1 MNHYPVSRTWGS
13 DHRIG
18 PSTQALDD
26 PGRLPRLGDHPTI
39 RFGAVASTHAGFH
52 RHDWP
57 KNEYLPPRD
66 WGGQFRNPRVN
77 SCTHERSTP
86 LTATVRA
93 RISNGIL
100 PWFCSAA
107 AAVGLLASGCASRNV
122 SSGRPVA
129 DAWREPKP
137 AVTTPAIATGALSG
151 AIDRSSIVE
160 RPPIVEVNATR
171 LSRAQFVDV
180 LVQSHGLELLES
192 VIVREAAR
200 QLAEERGIE
209 VTRDAIN
216 RARDAAIM
224 RLAGPATSTQPSDD
238 RLEQG
243 ERILNHFLRDKRI
256 GYAEWMLGIERTT
269 YLREIVAR
277 DVSVGELDLRAE
289 YARRYGA
296 KVQVRHIQLESVAD
310 VKKVQDLLKKGN
322 QFETLARKFSQNDET
337 AVNGGL
343 LPPFVAGDPALPPL
357 FSITAFTLEP
367 EQVSAPIRESA
378 WYHLIRLERRF
389 PPSEVEFRHVRD
401 ELVEPARERLILEK
415 IQQLGKRLFTESQ
428 VRIFDDDLS
437 RRFRDRYPRRG
448 ESGS

>member
-1 MNHYPVSRTWGS
+1 M
-13 DHRIG
+13 
-18 PSTQALDD
+18 
-26 PGRLPRLGDHPTI
+26 
-39 RFGAVASTHAGFH
+39 
-52 RHDWP
+52 
-57 KNEYLPPRD
+57 
-66 WGGQFRNPRVN
+66 
-77 SCTHERSTP
+77 
-86 LTATVRA
+86 
-93 RISNGIL
+93 
-100 PWFCSAA
+100 
-107 AAVGLLASGCASRNV
+107 
-122 SSGRPVA
+122 
-129 DAWREPKP
+129 
-137 AVTTPAIATGALSG
+137 PAIATGALGG
-151 AIDRSSIVE
+151 AIDRPSAVE

-209 VTRDAIN
+209 VTRDDIN
-216 RARDAAIM
+216 QARDAAIM
-224 RLAGPATSTQPSDD
+224 RLAGPATSTRPSDD

-256 GYAEWMLGIERTT
+256 GYAEWMLGIERMT
-269 YLREIVAR
+269 YLRKIADQ

-289 YARRYGA
+289 YALRYGA

-310 VKKVQDLLKKGN
+310 IKKVQDLLKQGN
-322 QFETLARKFSQNDET
+322 RFETLARKFSQNDET

-357 FSITAFTLEP
+357 FSITAFHLEP

-389 PPSEVEFRHVRD
+389 PQSEVEFRHVRD

-428 VRIFDDDLS
+428 VRIFDDDLD